1 MENQFLKKLQIKSG
15 FKVSVMNAPENV
27 ATIFGDI
34 PNSVE
39 FVYQIQANSE
49 AYLVFAITKADMFEA
64 LDKIKL
70 FIADKTIAWIFYPK
84 AKTALAADLNLMQS
98 WNDLPKYDLAPCGSA
113 AVNEIWT
120 GIRVKPA
127 SNQKRSG
134 VGNAEIENNEYGKYI
149 DVVNKIVT
157 LPDDLKA
164 ALAKHPTALAY
175 YEQLAYSHKKEYV
188 LWIVTAKQEKTRLDR
203 ISKMIDK
210 LLEQKKNPSEK

>member
-39 FVYQIQANSE
+39 FVYQMQANSE

-134 VGNAEIENNEYGKYI
+134 VGNAEIANNEYGKYI